1 MEEKRYHHEDL
12 RQELIDAG
20 IRLITENGVE
30 NLSLRRIA
38 AACGVSHTAPYK
50 HFQNKDDMLAAIL
63 QYVLVQFAQGLQE
76 SVDRQPGTP
85 PERLMEL
92 GKGYVQFMAEH
103 PDYLKILFFTGFM
116 SPVPREELANT
127 ATDRRPYLLFQQTAI
142 AYLEYLHI
150 PKAEYRPHL
159 ISLWALVHGI
169 AVMLVN
175 QNIDAGPDYLDE
187 VERVLRTVIHFPPED
202 S

>member
-1 MEEKRYHHEDL
+1 MKEKRYHHEDL

-20 IRLITENGVE
+20 IRMIAEDGVE
-30 NLSLRRIA
+30 KLSMRRIA

-63 QYVLVQFAQGLQE
+63 QFVLVQFAQGLQE

-85 PERLMEL
+85 PERLLEL

-116 SPVPREELANT
+116 SPVPREELADT
-127 ATDRRPYLLFQQTAI
+127 STDRRPYLLFQQTAI
-142 AYLEYLHI
+142 TYLEYLRI
-150 PKAEYRPHL
+150 PKEEYRPHL

-175 QNIDAGPDYLDE
+175 RNIDAGPDYLDE
-187 VERVLRTVIHFPPED
+187 VERVLRTVIRFAPED
-202 S
+202 T